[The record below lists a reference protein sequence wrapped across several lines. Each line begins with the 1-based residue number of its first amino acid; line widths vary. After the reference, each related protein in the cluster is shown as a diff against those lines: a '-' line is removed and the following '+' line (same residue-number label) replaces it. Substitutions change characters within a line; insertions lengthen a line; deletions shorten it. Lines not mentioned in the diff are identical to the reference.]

1 MKLASY
7 IAEGREAFGA
17 VVAGGVITLN
27 EQLGNRYPSLR
38 HALAA
43 NGVPEIKKATEAA
56 KPDHAF
62 AQIKW
67 LPPIPDPEKISVP
80 ASIIA
85 GMPPRP
91 VVICPSNPAC
101 SYGSQTRWSAMR
113 AS

>member
-38 HALAA
+38 HALAS
-43 NGVPEIKKATEAA
+43 NGCRRY
-56 KPDHAF
+56 
-62 AQIKW
+62 
-67 LPPIPDPEKISVP
+67 PIRKRFSVP